1 MLKVDSG
8 RVNDPIAIS
17 PIELADAC
25 SKTGPLVVQFSR
37 ADAYTP
43 KLLASLNEA
52 CALSKE
58 LLQVRFYGHYGS
70 HFDATFLRHI
80 PDVRDLALDCLT
92 GIAHEDEV
100 GRLHNLKRLSFGVFE
115 FDRPEFLKTI
125 ELGRLERLILI
136 ETRKRNFDLNALAG
150 CRSLR
155 ELFINGHSKG
165 IKAIASLPHLRKLS
179 LGAYAKSHPLD
190 FVSEISS
197 LKELTLILG
206 GRADIDDMSSTTL
219 ETLQILRVRALST
232 LGDLSRFPLLSALRV
247 EDQLQLVRLDLTG
260 ASLER
265 LWLYNCKRLAELPG
279 LDRQERLREFR
290 ASVVALDMNALRD
303 RDWPH
308 TAISI
313 NLFSGNKKWNDEAS
327 VQLTARGLGQKGDL
341 WP

>member
-8 RVNDPIAIS
+8 RVIDPIAIS

-25 SKTGPLVVQFSR
+25 FKTGPLVVQFSR

-43 KLLASLNEA
+43 KILASLNEA
-52 CALSKE
+52 CALTTE

-70 HFDATFLRHI
+70 HFDAKFLRHL
-80 PDVRDLALDCLT
+80 PEVRDLALDYLT
-92 GIAHEDEV
+92 GIVNEDEV
-100 GRLHNLKRLSFGVFE
+100 GRLRNLKRLSFGVFE

-125 ELGRLERLILI
+125 ELGQLERLGLS
-136 ETRKRNFDLNALAG
+136 ETRKRSFDLNPLAG
-150 CRSLR
+150 CGSLR

-165 IKAIASLPHLRKLS
+165 IKAISSLPQLRKLS
-179 LGAYAKSHPLD
+179 LGSYAKSHPLD
-190 FVSEISS
+190 FVSDIPT

-206 GRADIDDMSSTTL
+206 GRPDIDDMSSNTL

-265 LWLYNCKRLAELPG
+265 LWLFNCKRLAEMPG
-279 LDRQERLREFR
+279 LDKQEWLREFR

-308 TAISI
+308 TAFSI
-313 NLFSGNKKWNDEAS
+313 NLFSGNKKWNDDAS
-327 VQLTARGLGQKGDL
+327 AQLTGRGLGQENDL

>member
-17 PIELADAC
+17 PIDLADAC

-70 HFDATFLRHI
+70 HFDATILRHL

-150 CRSLR
+150 CRSLI

-179 LGAYAKSHPLD
+179 LGAYAK
-190 FVSEISS
+190 
-197 LKELTLILG
+197 
-206 GRADIDDMSSTTL
+206 
-219 ETLQILRVRALST
+219 ILRVRALST
-232 LGDLSRFPLLSALRV
+232 LGDLSRFPSLSALRV
-247 EDQLQLVRLDLTG
+247 EDQLQLVRQDLTG

-290 ASVVALDMNALRD
+290 VS
-303 RDWPH
+303 
-308 TAISI
+308 
-313 NLFSGNKKWNDEAS
+313 
-327 VQLTARGLGQKGDL
+327 RG
-341 WP
+341 P